1 MLKTT
6 RKQDC
11 WEFMECGR
19 GPGSA
24 REAGVDTCPASRDS
38 RLHGTHGGRNA
49 GRACW
54 VVAGTRC
61 GDVVAGTFA
70 NKFSDCQQCPF
81 YATVK
86 REEHSAFRLSATL
99 LSDLGPEA

>member
-1 MLKTT
+1 MPKPA

-19 GPGSA
+19 GPGAA
-24 REAGVDTCPASRDS
+24 RGSGLEPCAAARDS

-54 VVAGTRC
+54 VVAGTQC
-61 GDVVAGTFA
+61 GGVVGGTYA
-70 NKFSDCQQCPF
+70 SKFRDCRQCPF
-81 YATVK
+81 YAAVK
-86 REEHSAFRLSATL
+86 REEHSAFKLSPGLLDQLRLE
-99 LSDLGPEA
+99 D

>member
-1 MLKTT
+1 MPKMA

-19 GPGSA
+19 GPGAA
-24 REAGVDTCPASRDS
+24 RGGESGLCPAARDS

-54 VVAGTRC
+54 VLAGTMC
-61 GDVVAGTFA
+61 GGQTAGTFA
-70 NKFSDCQQCPF
+70 SKFRNCQQCPF
-81 YATVK
+81 YALVK
-86 REEHSAFRLSATL
+86 REEHPDFKLSAL
-99 LSDLGPEA
+99 LLAEIEPEG

>member
-19 GPGSA
+19 GPGSV
-24 REAGVDTCPASRDS
+24 RESRTTQCPASRDS

-54 VVAGTRC
+54 VVAGTMC
-61 GDVVAGTFA
+61 GDTAAGTFA
-70 NKFSDCQQCPF
+70 SKFRNCRQCPF
-81 YATVK
+81 YALVK
-86 REEHSAFRLSATL
+86 SEERPDFKLSAIL
-99 LSDLGPEA
+99 LSEIESEA